1 MAEKSGMNY
10 ETMREMNKAFSAAQ
24 KQLGETLQATKK
36 MAKEMEGGALQGQA
50 GQTFLAALNGPLTQA
65 LQKLSDKM
73 GELAGDVEG
82 ARAYYED
89 GEKKSQSR
97 FK

>member
-1 MAEKSGMNY
+1 MPDKSGMNY
-10 ETMREMNKAFSAAQ
+10 QTMREMNKQFTAAQ
-24 KQLGETLQATKK
+24 TQLLDTKDAVK
-36 MAKEMEGGALQGQA
+36 KLGKEMEGGALQGQA
-50 GQTFLAALNGPLTQA
+50 GQTFQGALNGPLTKA
-65 LQKLSDKM
+65 LTELARKM
-73 GELAGDVEG
+73 GELAKDVEG

>member
-1 MAEKSGMNY
+1 MPEKSGMNY
-10 ETMREMNKAFSAAQ
+10 GTMREMIKGFKDAQ
-24 KQLGETLQATKK
+24 QQLQDTLTAVKNLGK
-36 MAKEMEGGALQGQA
+36 DMEGGALLGQA
-50 GQTFLAALNGPLTQA
+50 GQTFQGALNGPLTKA
-65 LQKLSDKM
+65 LQKLSAKM

-89 GEKKSQSR
+89 GVKNAQSR

>member
-1 MAEKSGMNY
+1 MPDKSGMNY
-10 ETMREMNKAFSAAQ
+10 QTMREMNKGFKEAQ
-24 KQLGETLQATKK
+24 KQLQDTLQAVKK
-36 MAKEMEGGALQGQA
+36 LGKDMEGGALQGQA
-50 GQTFLAALNGPLTQA
+50 GQTFTGALNGPLTKA

-89 GEKKSQSR
+89 GVKTAQSR

>member
-1 MAEKSGMNY
+1 MADKSGMNY
-10 ETMREMNKAFSAAQ
+10 GTMREMPNAFKEAQ
-24 KQLGETLQATKK
+24 KQLQETMTTVKK
-36 MAKEMEGGALQGQA
+36 LGKDMEGGALQGEA
-50 GQTFLAALNGPLTQA
+50 GKTFTAAINGPLNKA

-89 GEKKSQSR
+89 GVKNAQSR

>member
-1 MAEKSGMNY
+1 MPEKSGMNY
-10 ETMREMNKAFSAAQ
+10 GTMREMTKGFKEAS
-24 KQLGETLQATKK
+24 KQLQETLQAVKK
-36 MAKEMEGGALQGQA
+36 VGKDMEGGALQGQA
-50 GQTFLAALNGPLTQA
+50 GQTFQGAINGPLTKA

-73 GELAGDVEG
+73 TELAGDVEG

-89 GEKKSQSR
+89 GVKNAQSR

>member
-1 MAEKSGMNY
+1 MPEKVRMNY
-10 ETMREMNKAFSAAQ
+10 QTMRDMNKEFKAAQ
-24 KQLGETLQATKK
+24 QQLEETIKAVTKLGND
-36 MAKEMEGGALQGQA
+36 MEGGALQGQA
-50 GQTFLAALNGPLTQA
+50 GQTFQGGINGPLTKA

-73 GELAGDVEG
+73 GELAKDVEG

-89 GEKKSQSR
+89 GVKNAQSR

>member
-1 MAEKSGMNY
+1 MPEKSGMNY
-10 ETMREMNKAFSAAQ
+10 QTMREMNKQFTAAQ
-24 KQLGETLQATKK
+24 AQLTDTLTAVKK
-36 MAKEMEGGALQGQA
+36 LAKDMEGGALQGQA
-50 GQTFLAALNGPLTQA
+50 GQTFVGAINGPLTKA

-73 GELAGDVEG
+73 AELAKDVEG

-89 GEKKSQSR
+89 GVKNAQSR

>member
-1 MAEKSGMNY
+1 MPEKSGMNY
-10 ETMREMNKAFSAAQ
+10 GTMREMTKGFNAA
-24 KQLGETLQATKK
+24 KQQLDETKQAVAKL
-36 MAKEMEGGALQGQA
+36 AKEMEGGALQGQA
-50 GQTFLAALNGPLTQA
+50 GQTFQGGINGPLTKA

-73 GELAGDVEG
+73 GELAKDVEG

-89 GEKKSQSR
+89 GVKNAQSR